1 MRLKQIPAESE
12 AVAWLNLS
20 PLPIVQ
26 WGVKGGGGLNKRSP
40 WDQLQSWL
48 ILITPAEIN
57 REGSEWRRCEPHT
70 RPGPPPASPFFIS
83 QMEQRREEVTKAR
96 TWRVIRK
103 GPNVPHWPP
112 ALWPRPDR
120 ARGPSSGWRKGLRTD
135 VGLWYG
141 HGCVPFF
148 AGVYF

>member
-70 RPGPPPASPFFIS
+70 RPGPPPAPPFLS
-83 QMEQRREEVTKAR
+83 AKWSRGGRKWQRPGLEE
-96 TWRVIRK
+96 W
-103 GPNVPHWPP
+103 
-112 ALWPRPDR
+112 
-120 ARGPSSGWRKGLRTD
+120 
-135 VGLWYG
+135 
-141 HGCVPFF
+141 
-148 AGVYF
+148 